1 MEHHNAVFIGK
12 DENGKARYA
21 NLRGTLGDFKGE
33 AYGSDK
39 RHFFRLPVEKPS
51 GSIHIFESAIDL
63 LSYAIYMKCAGMEYR
78 SENLISLAGVYQ
90 PKKDIEKSKFPVALS
105 LFLEKHPEIDTIY
118 LHLDNDKTGRLCTK
132 TLTYLLEKRVK
143 VVDIKGPIGYWLG
156 EYASTVKR
164 GKGLLFDKNKIDE
177 ILMDINA
184 DRVIEANNRYRE
196 ISKIITSYRR
206 IRRNENKTEIS
217 DFLGIPH
224 FDFLNKI
231 DEYLFM
237 NRGDIVILNTAKLL
251 KDKYKN
257 QKIEFNDEKLIRAA
271 ILLIHK
277 NIIETYP
284 DGVRNISA
292 LTKNT
297 KLFKEIKQYIE
308 NLK

>member
-39 RHFFRLPVEKPS
+39 RHSFRLPAEKPF

-90 PKKDIEKSKFPVALS
+90 PKKDIEKSK
-105 LFLEKHPEIDTIY
+105 
-118 LHLDNDKTGRLCTK
+118 
-132 TLTYLLEKRVK
+132 
-143 VVDIKGPIGYWLG
+143 
-156 EYASTVKR
+156 
-164 GKGLLFDKNKIDE
+164 
-177 ILMDINA
+177 
-184 DRVIEANNRYRE
+184 
-196 ISKIITSYRR
+196 
-206 IRRNENKTEIS
+206 
-217 DFLGIPH
+217 
-224 FDFLNKI
+224 
-231 DEYLFM
+231 
-237 NRGDIVILNTAKLL
+237 LNTAKLL

>member
-1 MEHHNAVFIGK
+1 M
-12 DENGKARYA
+12 
-21 NLRGTLGDFKGE
+21 KG
-33 AYGSDK
+33 
-39 RHFFRLPVEKPS
+39 
-51 GSIHIFESAIDL
+51 
-63 LSYAIYMKCAGMEYR
+63 
-78 SENLISLAGVYQ
+78 Q
-90 PKKDIEKSKFPVALS
+90 
-105 LFLEKHPEIDTIY
+105 
-118 LHLDNDKTGRLCTK
+118 
-132 TLTYLLEKRVK
+132 
-143 VVDIKGPIGYWLG
+143 IGYQLG

-206 IRRNENKTEIS
+206 TRRNENKTEIS

-224 FDFLNKI
+224 FGFLNKI

-257 QKIEFNDEKLIRAA
+257 QKIEFNDEKLIKDA

-297 KLFKEIKQYIE
+297 KLFKEIKQYVNNI
-308 NLK
+308 